1 MPNKYMLT
9 IPWHANIFVYWLT
22 TYRLSELN
30 FLFILK
36 VANIRCFILINCSC
50 IFHNIIVNTRS
61 LERRKYIAVWFS
73 SIQERI
79 QCWPTQYSYDLTV
92 NSFGKL
98 FADEE
103 NVGLFLLISS
113 LFLILSVILTKYHY
127 IILTDYPGI
136 QFHRYI
142 S

>member
-73 SIQERI
+73 SIQKRI

-92 NSFGKL
+92 NSFGKA
-98 FADEE
+98 FAHVR
-103 NVGLFLLISS
+103 NCLLMKNMSDVHKS
-113 LFLILSVILTKYHY
+113 NHGRTKTLMDSTRKWHKKE
-127 IILTDYPGI
+127 DSAS
-136 QFHRYI
+136 FV
-142 S
+142 